1 MSRNNEI
8 QNILKWFGSRL
19 IIIAAFLFLL
29 NFIYSRYFF
38 DADIKKFSR
47 VKPNIEDAF
56 KNAEIVYLGESSN
69 TSFNPWTD
77 TLSQSISD
85 FIQLYLPDSSIK
97 AITHEGYHPGLF
109 RQMLNLIPVD
119 PSARKVN
126 TIILGVNMRT
136 CGPSAIH
143 SGNEASNQREALFYS
158 HRPPLLS
165 RIFMGL
171 HFYDSKGESER
182 TRMKFQWWRT
192 QPINKESF
200 SNLKYNTAF
209 EWITDLD
216 KLYGDSIPEEIKH
229 MASAYVKEFA
239 FILND
244 DNERVRDLKSIVDLC
259 NEKNIKLLFHIL
271 PPNRFHASMLFSH
284 YEGELMIMDTTLTQI
299 MDYNYEFLKAKF
311 KNWGVPFVDNYRL
324 KSAEGENKGGRFT
337 DQWYPTE
344 HYDAVIRRDIA
355 ETIAAELLGVK
366 LGSSEF
372 ISRHNKVNH
381 ILKQNNFPNWEI
393 QMPLSFDKLH
403 QWSRALTTN

>member
-8 QNILKWFGSRL
+8 QNILKWFVSRL

-85 FIQLYLPDSSIK
+85 FIQLYLPDSSIT

-109 RQMLNLIPVD
+109 RQMLNLIPSD
-119 PSARKVN
+119 KSKRKVK

-136 CGPSAIH
+136 CGPSAIF

-158 HRPPLLS
+158 QRPPLLS

-171 HFYDSKGESER
+171 HFYDSRVESER

-209 EWITDLD
+209 EWITELD
-216 KLYGDSIPEEIKH
+216 KLYGDSIPEEIKY

-239 FILND
+239 FVLDENNQRIQ
-244 DNERVRDLKSIVDLC
+244 DLKSIVDYC
-259 NEKNIKLLFHIL
+259 NQKNLKLLFHIL
-271 PPNRFHASMLFSH
+271 PPNRFHASMLFSY
-284 YEGELMIMDTTLTQI
+284 YEEGLIKMGNSLTQI
-299 MDYNYEFLKAKF
+299 MDYNYQFLMKELTK
-311 KNWGVPFVDNYRL
+311 WGVPVIDNYKL
-324 KSAEGENKGGRFT
+324 ESASGENKGARFT

-355 ETIAAELLGVK
+355 ESISAFLLGVDK
-366 LGSSEF
+366 ESSEF
-372 ISRHNKVNH
+372 FLKKKNVDFK
-381 ILKQNNFPNWEI
+381 LKQNNFPNWEI
-393 QMPLSFDKLH
+393 EMPLSHDNIY
-403 QWSRALTTN
+403 QWVRALTN

>member
-8 QNILKWFGSRL
+8 RKILKWFSSRL
-19 IIIAAFLFLL
+19 FVIVVFLILL

-38 DADIKKFSR
+38 DSDILKFSR
-47 VKPNIEDAF
+47 VKPKIEDAF
-56 KNAEIVYLGESSN
+56 NNAEIVYLGESSN

-109 RQMLNLIPVD
+109 LQMLNLISED
-119 PSARKVN
+119 PSDRKVN

-158 HRPPLLS
+158 NRPPLLS

-171 HFYDSKGESER
+171 HFYDSRGESER

-192 QPINKESF
+192 QPIKKESF
-200 SNLKYNTAF
+200 PTLKYNTAF
-209 EWITDLD
+209 EWISELD
-216 KLYGDSIPEEIKH
+216 KIYGDSIPEEIKH

-239 FILND
+239 FILDD
-244 DNERVRDLKSIVDLC
+244 DNQRVKDLKSIVDFC
-259 NEKNIKLLFHIL
+259 KEKNIKLLYHIL

-284 YEGELMIMDTTLTQI
+284 YEGELMIIDTTLTQI
-299 MDYNYEFLKAKF
+299 MDYNYEFLKSRF
-311 KNWGVPFVDNYRL
+311 KNWGIQFVDNYKL
-324 KSAEGENKGGRFT
+324 NSAWSENKGGRFT

-355 ETIAAELLGVK
+355 ETIAAELLGVE
-366 LGSSEF
+366 LNSSEF
-372 ISRHNKVNH
+372 ISKQIEVNKV
-381 ILKQNNFPNWEI
+381 LKQNNFPNWDI
-393 QMPLSFDKLH
+393 KMPLAFDKLH
-403 QWSRALTTN
+403 QWSRALSN

>member
-8 QNILKWFGSRL
+8 QNILKWFVSRL

-85 FIQLYLPDSSIK
+85 FIQLYLPDSSIT

-109 RQMLNLIPVD
+109 RQMLNLIPSD
-119 PSARKVN
+119 KSKRKVK

-136 CGPSAIH
+136 CGPSAIF

-158 HRPPLLS
+158 QRPPLLS

-171 HFYDSKGESER
+171 HFYDSRVESER

-209 EWITDLD
+209 EWITELD
-216 KLYGDSIPEEIKH
+216 KLYGDSIPEEIKY

-239 FILND
+239 FVLDENNQRIQ
-244 DNERVRDLKSIVDLC
+244 DLKSIVDYC
-259 NEKNIKLLFHIL
+259 NQKNLKLLFHIL
-271 PPNRFHASMLFSH
+271 PPNRFHASMLFSY
-284 YEGELMIMDTTLTQI
+284 YEEGLIKMGNSLTQI
-299 MDYNYEFLKAKF
+299 MDYNYQFLMKEFTK
-311 KNWGVPFVDNYRL
+311 WGVPVIDNYKL
-324 KSAEGENKGGRFT
+324 ESASGENKGARFT

-355 ETIAAELLGVK
+355 ESISAFLLGVDK
-366 LGSSEF
+366 ESSEF
-372 ISRHNKVNH
+372 FLKKKNVDFK
-381 ILKQNNFPNWEI
+381 LKQNNFPNWEI
-393 QMPLSFDKLH
+393 EMPLSHDNIY
-403 QWSRALTTN
+403 QWVRALTN

>member
-1 MSRNNEI
+1 MNNEI
-8 QNILKWFGSRL
+8 LKILRWFGSRL
-19 IIIAAFLFLL
+19 VIIIAFLILL

-38 DADIKKFSR
+38 DADVQKFSR
-47 VKPNIEDAF
+47 VKPKIEDAF
-56 KNAEIVYLGESSN
+56 NNGEIVYLGESSN

-109 RQMLNLIPVD
+109 RQMLNLIPDD
-119 PSARKVN
+119 PSNRKVN

-158 HRPPLLS
+158 QRPPLLS

-171 HFYDSKGESER
+171 HFYDSRGELER

-192 QPINKESF
+192 QTIKTASF

-209 EWITDLD
+209 EWITELD
-216 KLYGDSIPEEIKH
+216 KIYGDSIPEEIKH
-229 MASAYVKEFA
+229 MASAYIKEFA
-239 FILND
+239 FILDD
-244 DNERVRDLKSIVDLC
+244 DNPRVQDLKSIVKLC
-259 NEKNIKLLFHIL
+259 DDHNIKLLFHIL

-299 MDYNYEFLKAKF
+299 MDYNYEFLKARF
-311 KNWGVPFVDNYRL
+311 KNWGVPFVDNYKL
-324 KSAEGENKGGRFT
+324 KSAWGENKGGRFT

-355 ETIAAELLGVK
+355 ETIAAELLGVG
-366 LGSSEF
+366 LNSSEF
-372 ISRHNKVNH
+372 ISKQKEVNKV
-381 ILKQNNFPNWEI
+381 LKQNNFPNWDI
-393 QMPLSFDKLH
+393 KMPLAFDKLH
-403 QWSRALTTN
+403 QWSRALSN